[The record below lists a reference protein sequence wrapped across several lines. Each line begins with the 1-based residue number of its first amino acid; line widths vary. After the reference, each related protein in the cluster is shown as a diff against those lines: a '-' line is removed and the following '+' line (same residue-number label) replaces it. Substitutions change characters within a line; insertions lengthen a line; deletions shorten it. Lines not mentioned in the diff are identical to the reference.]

1 MAALREVE
9 GLASG
14 TGLHE
19 LDPKM
24 GRKQGIEAHSAED
37 YFPFFL
43 LFIILLFLSKFKNF
57 NSKRNSFCGKFV
69 LGLDIKFELA
79 NMIFLISFILYFI
92 VFLSYSIYSK

>member
-1 MAALREVE
+1 MIKYSLY
-9 GLASG
+9 
-14 TGLHE
+14 
-19 LDPKM
+19 
-24 GRKQGIEAHSAED
+24 I
-37 YFPFFL
+37 
-43 LFIILLFLSKFKNF
+43 FIYVFLFLSKFKNF

>member
-14 TGLHE
+14 TGLRE

-24 GRKQGIEAHSAED
+24 GRKQGIEAYWTED
-37 YFPFFL
+37 CFPFFL
-43 LFIILLFLSKFKNF
+43 LFIILLFLSKFKNI

-69 LGLDIKFELA
+69 LG
-79 NMIFLISFILYFI
+79 
-92 VFLSYSIYSK
+92 